1 MYRILVVECMQEVS
15 SFNPVETRYEDFRIR
30 RGQELFALHRGVESY
45 VSGALQVFE
54 ARPDVEAVPLL
65 GADACSSGLLRQ
77 EGFERLAAEFIE
89 AVERHRHGAD
99 GFYFVLHG
107 AMGAAGDLDP
117 EGYLLQEVRRLVGPD
132 LPLVISLDLHG
143 ILTRRM
149 LDHCDALTLLHTYP
163 HVDFADTGAR
173 AARLLLRILDEGLR
187 PVTARVVVPA
197 LVRGDELITETGVY
211 GESIRRAQELER
223 SGKALAAGM
232 MIGNP
237 FTDVP
242 ELCSQS
248 VVITD
253 GDPEGAEREA
263 LELARGFWPH
273 RARMQAPLV
282 KVEEAIA
289 QARGLGGT
297 AIFADA
303 ADATSSGASGD
314 SNFILAA
321 LLEARYEG
329 RVLAPLVDPPAVRR
343 AFEVGVGNSGR
354 FSLGGAFDP
363 RFTPLQLEAT
373 VSMLRTGD
381 YHFESWGT
389 RQDAGD
395 TALLQAGGLTI
406 VVTSRPVYLF
416 DRSLFLA
423 HGCDPQLF
431 DLVVVKSPHCQ
442 ERFFTAWAEA
452 NFNID
457 APGSTSANL
466 PSLGHTV
473 CRRPMYPLDEDVS
486 FEPRAEVFSGR
497 GRDPHEAQVPR
508 RHHAPR

>member
-1 MYRILVVECMQEVS
+1 MYRILVAECMQEVS

-77 EGFERLAAEFIE
+77 DDFERLAGEFIE
-89 AVERHRHGAD
+89 AVERHRHGAH

-117 EGYLLQEVRRLVGPD
+117 EGFLLQEVRRLVGPD

-143 ILTRRM
+143 ILTRCM
-149 LDHCDALTLLHTYP
+149 LQHCDALTLLHTYP

-223 SGKALAAGM
+223 SGTALAAGM

-253 GDPEGAEREA
+253 GDPESAEREA

-289 QARGLGGT
+289 QARGLEGT

-321 LLEARYEG
+321 LLEAGYEG
-329 RVLAPLVDPPAVRR
+329 SVLAPLVDPPAVRR

-354 FSLGGAFDP
+354 FSLGGILDP
-363 RFTPLQLEAT
+363 RFAPLQVEAT
-373 VSMLRTGD
+373 VTMLRTGD

-389 RQDAGD
+389 RQDFESWGTRQDAGD
-395 TALLQAGGLTI
+395 TTLLQAGGMTI

-442 ERFFTAWAEA
+442 ECFFTAWAAA

-466 PSLGHTV
+466 GSLGHTV
-473 CRRPMYPLDEDVS
+473 CRRPMYPLDEDVP
-486 FEPRAEVFSGR
+486 FEPRAEVFSRR
-497 GRDPHEAQVPR
+497 GREPT
-508 RHHAPR
+508 

>member
-1 MYRILVVECMQEVS
+1 MYRILVAECMQEIS
-15 SFNPVETRYEDFRIR
+15 SFNPVETRYGHFDIR
-30 RGQELFALHRGVESY
+30 RGEELFVHHRGIESY
-45 VSGALQVFE
+45 VSGALKVFE
-54 ARPDVEAVPLL
+54 GRPDVEPLPL
-65 GADACSSGLLRQ
+65 WGGDACSSGPLVQ
-77 EGFERLAAEFIE
+77 ADFERLVAEILD
-89 AVERHRHGAD
+89 AVEREHRGEAD
-99 GFYFVLHG
+99 GFYFTLHG
-107 AMGAAGDLDP
+107 AMGATEELDP

-132 LPLVISLDLHG
+132 LPIVISLDLHG

-149 LDHCDALTLLHTYP
+149 LEHCDALTLLHTYP

-187 PVTARVVVPA
+187 PVVARVPVPA
-197 LVRGDELITETGVY
+197 LVRGDELITETGIY
-211 GESIRRAQELER
+211 GETIRRAQELER

-248 VVITD
+248 LVVTD
-253 GDPEGAEREA
+253 GDPEAAEREA
-263 LELARGFWPH
+263 LELARGFWPD
-273 RARMQAPLV
+273 RARMQARLV
-282 KVEEAIA
+282 KVEEAIE
-289 QARGLGGT
+289 QARGIEGT

-321 LLEARYEG
+321 LLEAGYEG
-329 RVLAPLVDPPAVRR
+329 SVLAPLVDPPAVRQ
-343 AFEVGVGNSGR
+343 AFETGVGNTGR
-354 FSLGGAFDP
+354 FSLGGVLDP
-363 RFTPLQLEAT
+363 RFTPQQLEAT
-373 VSMLRTGD
+373 VTMLRTGP
-381 YHFESWGT
+381 YPFESWGT

-395 TALLQAGGLTI
+395 TVLLQAGRMSI
-406 VVTSRPVYLF
+406 VVTSLPVYLF

-423 HGCDPQLF
+423 HGCDPRLF

-442 ERFFTAWAEA
+442 EGFFTAWAAA

-473 CRRPMYPLDEDVS
+473 CRRPVYPLDDDVR
-486 FEPRAEVFSGR
+486 FEPRPEVFSRR
-497 GRDPHEAQVPR
+497 GRIPR
-508 RHHAPR
+508 

>member
-1 MYRILVVECMQEVS
+1 MYRILVAECMQEIS
-15 SFNPVETRYEDFRIR
+15 SFNPVETRYGHFDIR
-30 RGQELFALHRGVESY
+30 RGGELFSHHRGIETY
-45 VSGALQVFE
+45 VSGALKVFE
-54 ARPDVEAVPLL
+54 ARPDVEPVPLW
-65 GADACSSGLLRQ
+65 GGDACSPGPLVQ
-77 EGFERLAAEFIE
+77 ADFERLAAELLD
-89 AVERHRHGAD
+89 AVKRGHRGGAD
-99 GFYFVLHG
+99 GFYFTLHG
-107 AMGAAGDLDP
+107 AMAATEELDP

-132 LPLVISLDLHG
+132 LPIVISLDLHG

-149 LDHCDALTLLHTYP
+149 LEHCDALTLLHTYP

-187 PVTARVVVPA
+187 PVVARVPA
-197 LVRGDELITETGVY
+197 LVRGDELITETGIY
-211 GESIRRAQELER
+211 GETIRRAQELER

-248 VVITD
+248 IVVTD

-263 LELARGFWPH
+263 LELARGFWPD

-314 SNFILAA
+314 SSFILAA
-321 LLEARYEG
+321 LLEAGYEG
-329 RVLAPLVDPPAVRR
+329 SVLAPLVDAPAVRR
-343 AFEVGVGNSGR
+343 AFEVGVGNTGG
-354 FSLGGAFDP
+354 FSLGGVLDP
-363 RFTPLQLEAT
+363 RFTPLQIEAT
-373 VSMLRTGD
+373 VTMLRTGP
-381 YHFESWGT
+381 YPFETWGT

-395 TALLQAGGLTI
+395 TALLLAGRMSI
-406 VVTSRPVYLF
+406 VVTSRPVYLL
-416 DRSLFLA
+416 DRSLFFA
-423 HGCDPQLF
+423 HGCDPRLF

-442 ERFFTAWAEA
+442 ERFFTAWAAA

-473 CRRPMYPLDEDVS
+473 CRRPVYPLDSDVR
-486 FEPRAEVFSGR
+486 FEPRAEVFSR
-497 GRDPHEAQVPR
+497 RDRKPI
-508 RHHAPR
+508 

>member
-1 MYRILVVECMQEVS
+1 MYRILVAECMQEVS
-15 SFNPVETRYEDFRIR
+15 SFNPVETRYEHFHIR
-30 RGQELFALHRGVESY
+30 RGEELFARHRGVESY
-45 VSGALQVFE
+45 VSGALEVFE
-54 ARPDVEAVPLL
+54 ARPDVEAVPLW
-65 GADACSSGLLRQ
+65 GADACSSGLLVQ
-77 EGFERLAAEFIE
+77 EDFERLTAELLD
-89 AVERHRHGAD
+89 AVENHRDGAD

-107 AMGAAGDLDP
+107 AMGATGDLDP
-117 EGYLLQEVRRLVGPD
+117 EGFLLQEVRRLVGPD

-149 LDHCDALTLLHTYP
+149 LEHCDALTLLHTYP

-173 AARLLLRILDEGLR
+173 AACLLLRMLDENVR
-187 PVTARVVVPA
+187 PVVGRVVVPA
-197 LVRGDELITETGVY
+197 LVRGDELITETGLY

-223 SGKALAAGM
+223 SGTALAAGM

-248 VVITD
+248 VVVTD
-253 GDPEGAEREA
+253 GDPEAAEREA

-282 KVEEAIA
+282 KVEDAIA
-289 QARGLGGT
+289 QTRGLEGT

-321 LLEARYEG
+321 LLEAGYEG
-329 RVLAPLVDPPAVRR
+329 TVLAPLVDPPAVRR
-343 AFEVGVGNSGR
+343 AFEVGVGNTDR
-354 FSLGGAFDP
+354 FSLGGALDP
-363 RFTPLQLEAT
+363 RFTPLQVEAKVT
-373 VSMLRTGD
+373 MLRTGP

-395 TALLQAGGLTI
+395 TALLQAGGMTI
-406 VVTSRPVYLF
+406 VVTSQPVYLF

-423 HGCDPQLF
+423 HGCDPRLF
-431 DLVVVKSPHCQ
+431 ELVVVKSPHCQ
-442 ERFFTAWAEA
+442 ERFFTAWAAA

-473 CRRPMYPLDEDVS
+473 CRRPMYPLDEDVA
-486 FEPRAEVFSGR
+486 FEPRVEVFSR
-497 GRDPHEAQVPR
+497 RDRKPT
-508 RHHAPR
+508 